1 MLPSGVIHPKL
12 SGKLSCCIVCHI
24 CDQMLCSRAG
34 KVALVETDAI
44 AETLYTQAEAHIDDL
59 CEAR

>member
-1 MLPSGVIHPKL
+1 MLPSGVIYPKL
-12 SGKLSCCIVCHI
+12 SGELSCCTVCHT
-24 CDQMLCSRAG
+24 CDQMLGSRAG

-44 AETLYTQAEAHIDDL
+44 AKTLYTQAEAYIDDL